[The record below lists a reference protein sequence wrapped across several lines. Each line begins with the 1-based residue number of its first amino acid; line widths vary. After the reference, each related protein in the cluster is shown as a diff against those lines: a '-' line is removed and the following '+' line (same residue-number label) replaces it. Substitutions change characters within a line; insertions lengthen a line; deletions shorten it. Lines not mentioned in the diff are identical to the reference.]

1 MNPDLHFRKNFRK
14 RLAAVTLCAAMLF
27 QPVTSAAAAPD
38 GSAVSVNPAHTAA
51 FAAADAKAF
60 ATASQKN
67 SVDTAP
73 FAAPDEK
80 AFATAAQENSVDTAP
95 FAAADASA
103 FATAARENASNTAQM
118 RLADTEAEADNGG
131 AIFVSLANTTYAYT
145 GKTIKPKVSVK
156 KGGLD
161 VSPKKYTVTYGQ
173 TVGGTFKKKTPKAM
187 GYYTIKITF
196 KGAYKNQ
203 RPRTLSFSITPK
215 APTLTS
221 AKTGKKDTLKVSWKK
236 VTKASGYVIWLV
248 PTDYGDAYRTTIGKN
263 TGSGT
268 FSLKDVPA
276 GTYYVYVVAY
286 AKVSGNGRVSS
297 RASNSLPVPVTKA
310 S

>member
-1 MNPDLHFRKNFRK
+1 
-14 RLAAVTLCAAMLF
+14 
-27 QPVTSAAAAPD
+27 
-38 GSAVSVNPAHTAA
+38 
-51 FAAADAKAF
+51 
-60 ATASQKN
+60 
-67 SVDTAP
+67 
-73 FAAPDEK
+73 
-80 AFATAAQENSVDTAP
+80 
-95 FAAADASA
+95 
-103 FATAARENASNTAQM
+103 M